1 MTTWAQQVG
10 VIGAGAWGTA
20 LALVAARAGH
30 QVILWAREP
39 ETSREINV
47 TRENKARLPDIRL
60 PEEISATSAPE
71 DLSVC
76 DLIMIATPAQAMRE
90 VMERFRPHLQPGIP
104 AVITAKGIEQG
115 TSQFLADVLR
125 EICPAV
131 DPMILSG
138 PSFAADVARQLP
150 TAVTLAARSLGQ
162 ARPVAEALSSPT
174 FRPYISDDLVG
185 VQIGGAVK
193 NVLAIACGIVTGHG
207 LGESARAALIARAF
221 AELSRFG
228 TALGARRETL
238 TGLSGLGDLVLTCSS
253 SQSRNFRL
261 GLALGQGQSFEAAT
275 ASAGGVTEGAYTAEA
290 VVRIADSR
298 GIDVP
303 VSAAVH
309 AILKGR
315 LSIPQAIAALM
326 QRPLKAED

>member
-1 MTTWAQQVG
+1 MTKGVLQVG

-30 QVILWAREP
+30 RVTLWARGA

-47 TRENKARLPDIRL
+47 TRENKARLPGITL
-60 PEEISATSAPE
+60 PEEISATSTPE
-71 DLSVC
+71 DLAACELV
-76 DLIMIATPAQAMRE
+76 MIATPAQAMRE
-90 VMERFRPHLQPGIP
+90 VIGGFRPHLQPGTS

-125 EICPAV
+125 ETCPALE
-131 DPMILSG
+131 PMILSG
-138 PSFAADVARQLP
+138 PSFAGDVARQLP
-150 TAVTLAARSLGQ
+150 TAVTLAARSLEL

-253 SQSRNFRL
+253 AQSRNFRL
-261 GLALGQGQSFEAAT
+261 GLALGQGQSVEAAT

-290 VVRIADSR
+290 VVSIADSR

-309 AILKGR
+309 AILQGR
-315 LSIPQAIAALM
+315 LSIPQAVSALM

>member
-1 MTTWAQQVG
+1 MTTRAQQVG

-39 ETSREINV
+39 ETSREINA
-47 TRENKARLPDIRL
+47 TRENKARLLDIRL

-76 DLIMIATPAQAMRE
+76 DLVMIATPAQAMRE

-303 VSAAVH
+303 VSAAVQ
-309 AILKGR
+309 AILQGR

>member
-1 MTTWAQQVG
+1 MTKRAQQVG

-39 ETSREINV
+39 ETSREINA

-76 DLIMIATPAQAMRE
+76 DLVMIATPAQAMRE
-90 VMERFRPHLQPGIP
+90 VMERFRPHLQPSIP

-131 DPMILSG
+131 DPMVLSG

-150 TAVTLAARSLGQ
+150 TAVTLAARTLDQ